1 MWCGMTKEAEQLL
14 NEERELL
21 DLHGEKV
28 AEYVTRFLM
37 MTVDKRLPTDKIAQF
52 RRDFGLPRDFRKN
65 WAHKYPD
72 LFRVVKPKDDVVEYL
87 ELVSWNP
94 AWAVTELEKKV
105 NGLIESDPAPPG
117 VLTLPF
123 PVKFP
128 ANYKKLFRFGGKI
141 EHFQKRSYLSPY
153 ADARGLTAGSK
164 EFDKRAIAVMHE
176 LLSFTLEKRLVTDYL
191 THFRKELVMPQKL
204 MRIFLKH
211 FGIFYVSERG
221 KRLSVYLTE
230 AYDGPELIEKCP
242 LVLWKEKVQR
252 LIGYRGRKR
261 DIETYN
267 EFSDMEGGDNL
278 LKVDDKGE
286 HAFLDG
292 RGDEIMSN
300 LEGITVP
307 DDSEMEFE
315 DVLTAYKD
323 TEKS

>member
-1 MWCGMTKEAEQLL
+1 M
-14 NEERELL
+14 
-21 DLHGEKV
+21 
-28 AEYVTRFLM
+28 
-37 MTVDKRLPTDKIAQF
+37 
-52 RRDFGLPRDFRKN
+52 
-65 WAHKYPD
+65 
-72 LFRVVKPKDDVVEYL
+72 
-87 ELVSWNP
+87 
-94 AWAVTELEKKV
+94 
-105 NGLIESDPAPPG
+105 
-117 VLTLPF
+117 
-123 PVKFP
+123 KFP

-153 ADARGLTAGSK
+153 A

-204 MRIFLKH
+204 MRTFLKH
-211 FGIFYVSERG
+211 FGIFYASER
-221 KRLSVYLTE
+221 E
-230 AYDGPELIEKCP
+230 M
-242 LVLWKEKVQR
+242 VQR

-292 RGDEIMSN
+292 RGEDTMSN

-307 DDSEMEFE
+307 DDSEMELEMSLRHTRTLKNLEFAPYE
-315 DVLTAYKD
+315 GTRILNFGLVMSLT
-323 TEKS
+323 ERSPQGPR

>member
-1 MWCGMTKEAEQLL
+1 MTKEAEQK
-14 NEERELL
+14 R
-21 DLHGEKV
+21 DGEKV
-28 AEYVTRFLM
+28 AEYASCSVSEFW
-37 MTVDKRLPTDKIAQF
+37 VAV
-52 RRDFGLPRDFRKN
+52 GLP
-65 WAHKYPD
+65 HKCPD
-72 LFRVVKPKDDVVEYL
+72 LFRVVKPKDDAVEYL

-94 AWAVTELEKKV
+94 AWAVTELEKK
-105 NGLIESDPAPPG
+105 
-117 VLTLPF
+117 
-123 PVKFP
+123 
-128 ANYKKLFRFGGKI
+128 
-141 EHFQKRSYLSPY
+141 KRSY
-153 ADARGLTAGSK
+153 RWLTAGSK

-211 FGIFYVSERG
+211 FGIFYVSERD

-252 LIGYRGRKR
+252 LIGYRGRKQ

-278 LKVDDKGE
+278 LKVDDK
-286 HAFLDG
+286 
-292 RGDEIMSN
+292 
-300 LEGITVP
+300 
-307 DDSEMEFE
+307 DDSEMELE